1 MLFSSSHAG
10 LPPPPAPQGEAHHPP
25 HIRSAGLQHRRAG
38 APPAGD
44 EPKTTPRDGGRARG
58 GGAGEEEKGGE
69 VLTVCLDMHCW
80 QPVTERK
87 KRSHFDLKGRVT
99 QIFSNTRNP
108 GLNLSS
114 PSDSAF

>member
-1 MLFSSSHAG
+1 MHF
-10 LPPPPAPQGEAHHPP
+10 PPTAPQGEAHHPP

-69 VLTVCLDMHCW
+69 VLTVCLDIIADSLPRNALLAVCLEMHC
-80 QPVTERK
+80 
-87 KRSHFDLKGRVT
+87 
-99 QIFSNTRNP
+99 
-108 GLNLSS
+108 
-114 PSDSAF
+114 